1 MWKKLPWLDPFLEAI
16 EDEYRK
22 PPPQWTLVEP
32 EQETYNYIYSVADE
46 EDKFDTLQLKKE
58 CGSLLKSGE
67 ATVYRCVSPLGE
79 ILLVSLKKDP
89 TMPSWN
95 LWWRCVRVILTK
107 KKRARILLFGHP
119 KQRTVPFNHEPIQ
132 ESHVNGGATYP
143 CNEKTIVI
151 YRKEEMTRVILHE
164 LFHASCSDPYHE
176 DTPHI
181 EADTEAWAELVLCA
195 MAAKGKKAPFIQ
207 YMNEQ
212 LIWSV
217 NQAEF
222 IRIHH
227 NVNSEEDYAWRYL
240 VGRLDVWKS
249 LGIALPQT
257 PYKSI
262 KTLRFTICEPDDV

>member
-1 MWKKLPWLDPFLEAI
+1 
-16 EDEYRK
+16 
-22 PPPQWTLVEP
+22 
-32 EQETYNYIYSVADE
+32 
-46 EDKFDTLQLKKE
+46 
-58 CGSLLKSGE
+58 
-67 ATVYRCVSPLGE
+67 
-79 ILLVSLKKDP
+79 
-89 TMPSWN
+89 MPSWN

-107 KKRARILLFGHP
+107 KKRVRILLFGHP
-119 KQRTVPFNHEPIQ
+119 KQRLTPLEGEPIQ

-151 YRKEEMTRVILHE
+151 YRKEEMTRVIVHE
-164 LFHASCSDPYHE
+164 LFHASCSDPYDE

-195 MAAKGKKAPFIQ
+195 MAAKGKKAPFIK

-212 LIWSV
+212 LVWSV

-249 LGIALPQT
+249 LGIALPQK
-257 PYKSI
+257 PNKPKSI